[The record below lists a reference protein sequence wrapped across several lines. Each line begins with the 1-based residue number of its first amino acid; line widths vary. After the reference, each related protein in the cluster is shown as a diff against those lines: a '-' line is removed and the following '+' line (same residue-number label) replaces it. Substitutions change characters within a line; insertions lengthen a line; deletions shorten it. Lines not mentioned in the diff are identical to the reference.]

1 MARHEAPQDALGRLI
16 EALRVLPGVGPKS
29 AQRMAFYLLQ
39 HDRNGAAVLAQSLG
53 EAVETVGHCA
63 RCNTFSETQTLL
75 EKEIQT
81 EPIETFQSKAKADN
95 SMKWS
100 IRIPVPPG
108 QAGEHWGDLYF
119 ARDLALS
126 ISKLGHD
133 VEIHKRNLL
142 WSNGGNE
149 DVSLVIRGL
158 ERINPKS
165 GKINVLWIISTPEL
179 ITKDELESFDLV
191 FAASTVWAEKTTI
204 KTGIEV
210 LPLMQCTEPTRFN
223 PGVSKLGKDLD
234 VVFVGNARKKIR
246 KVIADALSANV
257 VVSIFG
263 KGWQGMVPKSWI
275 SAEFIENSQLSAL
288 YGSSGIVLNDH
299 RPDMAREGFYS
310 NRLFDA
316 VASGGRVV
324 SDDVAG
330 VEELFEGA
338 VKTYKLPSELASL
351 CALENREKWGTNEEI
366 VSRAIRIGQVHSF
379 DQRAKDLVQAVKGL
393 I

>member
-1 MARHEAPQDALGRLI
+1 MWETPVLGDLMYSRLNRI
-16 EALRVLPGVGPKS
+16 RK
-29 AQRMAFYLLQ
+29 R
-39 HDRNGAAVLAQSLG
+39 
-53 EAVETVGHCA
+53 
-63 RCNTFSETQTLL
+63 
-75 EKEIQT
+75 EIQT
-81 EPIETFQSKAKADN
+81 EPIEAFHSKIRTHLPK
-95 SMKWS
+95 KWS

-126 ISKLGHD
+126 ISNLGHD

-142 WSNGGNE
+142 WTNDGDE

-158 ERINPKS
+158 ERINPKP

-179 ITKDELESFDLV
+179 ITRDELESFDLV
-191 FAASTVWAEKTTI
+191 FAASNLWAEKTTTE
-204 KTGIEV
+204 TGIEV
-210 LPLMQCTEPTRFN
+210 SPLLQCTDPARFN
-223 PGVSKLGKDLD
+223 PSISELDENLD

-246 KVIADALSANV
+246 KVIADSLSANIF
-257 VVSIFG
+257 VSIFG
-263 KGWQGMVPKSWI
+263 KGWQGMVPQSWI
-275 SAEFIENSQLSAL
+275 SSEFIENSQLSAL

-324 SDDVAG
+324 SDEVAG
-330 VEELFEGA
+330 VEVLFDGA
-338 VKTYKLPSELASL
+338 VKVYKQPSELAAL
-351 CALENREKWGTNEEI
+351 CAHENRGQWGTNEEI
-366 VSRAIRIGQVHSF
+366 IERANRIGQLHSF
-379 DQRAKDLVQAVKGL
+379 DQRAKQLVQAVQDL

>member
-1 MARHEAPQDALGRLI
+1 MWLPSPIVRFVWGTPVLGDLMYARLNRIRKG
-16 EALRVLPGVGPKS
+16 
-29 AQRMAFYLLQ
+29 
-39 HDRNGAAVLAQSLG
+39 
-53 EAVETVGHCA
+53 
-63 RCNTFSETQTLL
+63 
-75 EKEIQT
+75 EIQT
-81 EPIETFQSKAKADN
+81 EPIETFQPN
-95 SMKWS
+95 SRTDQSLKWS

-126 ISKLGHD
+126 ISNLGHD

-142 WSNGGNE
+142 WSNGGDE

-158 ERINPKS
+158 ERINPKPAC
-165 GKINVLWIISTPEL
+165 INVLWIISTPEL
-179 ITKDELESFDLV
+179 ITRDELESFDLV
-191 FAASTVWAEKTTI
+191 FAASNLWAETNTT

-210 LPLMQCTEPTRFN
+210 LPLLQCTDPTRFN
-223 PGVSKLGKDLD
+223 PGVSELDENLD

-246 KVIADALSANV
+246 KVIADSLSTNV
-257 VVSIFG
+257 FVSIFG

-275 SAEFIENSQLSAL
+275 SAEFIDNSQLSAL

-324 SDDVAG
+324 SDEVAG
-330 VEELFEGA
+330 IEELFEGA
-338 VKTYKLPSELASL
+338 VKVYKQPSELASL
-351 CALENREKWGTNEEI
+351 CALENREQWGTNEEI
-366 VSRAIRIGQVHSF
+366 VARAIRIGQIHSF
-379 DQRAKDLVQAVKGL
+379 DQRAKELVQAVQGL

>member
-1 MARHEAPQDALGRLI
+1 MWLPSPIVRLMWGSPVLGDLMYSRLNRI
-16 EALRVLPGVGPKS
+16 RK
-29 AQRMAFYLLQ
+29 
-39 HDRNGAAVLAQSLG
+39 
-53 EAVETVGHCA
+53 
-63 RCNTFSETQTLL
+63 
-75 EKEIQT
+75 KEIQT
-81 EPIETFQSKAKADN
+81 EPVEVFQPKTRSDE
-95 SMKWS
+95 STKWS

-126 ISKLGHD
+126 ISKLGHH
-133 VEIHKRNLL
+133 VEIHKRNRL

-158 ERINPKS
+158 ERINPKP
-165 GKINVLWIISTPEL
+165 GCINVLWIISTPEL
-179 ITKDELESFDLV
+179 ITRDELKSFDLV

-210 LPLMQCTEPTRFN
+210 LPLLQCTDPTRFN
-223 PGVSKLGKDLD
+223 PGVSELDENLD

-246 KVIADALSANV
+246 KVIADALSANLL
-257 VVSIFG
+257 VSIFG
-263 KGWQGMVPKSWI
+263 KGWQGVVPKSWI
-275 SAEFIENSQLSAL
+275 IAEFIENSQLSAL
-288 YGSSGIVLNDH
+288 YRSSGIVLNDH

-324 SDDVAG
+324 SDDIAG
-330 VEELFEGA
+330 VEELFNGA
-338 VKTYKLPSELASL
+338 VMTYKSPSELAAQ
-351 CALENREKWGTNEEI
+351 CALENRGQWGSSEEI
-366 VSRAIRIGQVHSF
+366 VDRANRIGKDHSF
-379 DQRAKDLVQAVKGL
+379 DQRAKELVQAVQGL

>member
-1 MARHEAPQDALGRLI
+1 MWLPSPLVRFMWGTPVLGDLMYSRLNRI
-16 EALRVLPGVGPKS
+16 RK
-29 AQRMAFYLLQ
+29 R
-39 HDRNGAAVLAQSLG
+39 
-53 EAVETVGHCA
+53 
-63 RCNTFSETQTLL
+63 
-75 EKEIQT
+75 EIQT
-81 EPIETFQSKAKADN
+81 EPVEAFQSKIRTDLPK
-95 SMKWS
+95 KWS

-126 ISKLGHD
+126 ISKLGQD

-142 WSNGGNE
+142 WTNDGNE

-158 ERINPKS
+158 ERINPKP

-179 ITKDELESFDLV
+179 ITRDELESFDLV
-191 FAASTVWAEKTTI
+191 FAASNSWAEKTTT

-210 LPLMQCTEPTRFN
+210 SPLLQCTDPARFS
-223 PGVSKLGKDLD
+223 PGVSKLDENLD

-246 KVIADALSANV
+246 KVIADSLSANV
-257 VVSIFG
+257 FVSIFG
-263 KGWQGMVPKSWI
+263 KGWHGMVPKSWI
-275 SAEFIENSQLSAL
+275 SSEFIENSQLPAL

-324 SDDVAG
+324 SDEVDG
-330 VEELFEGA
+330 VEGLFEGA
-338 VKTYKLPSELASL
+338 VKVYKQPSELAAL
-351 CALENREKWGTNEEI
+351 CTLENRGQWGTNEEI
-366 VSRAIRIGQVHSF
+366 VERANRIGQTHSF
-379 DQRAKDLVQAVKGL
+379 DERAKELVQAVQSL

>member
-1 MARHEAPQDALGRLI
+1 MW
-16 EALRVLPGVGPKS
+16 LPSPVVRFMWGTPV
-29 AQRMAFYLLQ
+29 
-39 HDRNGAAVLAQSLG
+39 LG
-53 EAVETVGHCA
+53 ELMYS
-63 RCNTFSETQTLL
+63 RLNRIR
-75 EKEIQT
+75 KREIQT
-81 EPIETFQSKAKADN
+81 EPVEAFQPKIRTDQSK
-95 SMKWS
+95 KWS

-108 QAGEHWGDLYF
+108 KAGEHWGDLYF

-126 ISKLGHD
+126 ISNLGHD

-158 ERINPKS
+158 ERINPKP

-179 ITKDELESFDLV
+179 ITRDELESFDLV
-191 FAASTVWAEKTTI
+191 FAASNLWALKTTT

-210 LPLMQCTEPTRFN
+210 RPLLQCTDRARFS
-223 PGVSKLGKDLD
+223 PSFSKLDGKPD
-234 VVFVGNARKKIR
+234 VVFVGNARKRIR

-257 VVSIFG
+257 LVSIFG
-263 KGWQGMVPKSWI
+263 KGWQGMVPRSWI
-275 SAEFIENSQLSAL
+275 RAEFIENSQLPSI

-338 VKTYKLPSELASL
+338 VKVYKQPSELATL
-351 CALENREKWGTNEEI
+351 CAVETRGKWGKYEEI
-366 VSRAIRIGQVHSF
+366 IDRANHIGILHSF
-379 DQRAKDLVQAVKGL
+379 DQRAIQLVQVVKSL
-393 I
+393 N